1 METGS
6 GRKSER
12 AKEQFLSELQSR
24 ISQHHM
30 QKKSGKG
37 IHVFAEW
44 EISIQDK
51 ESRVQV
57 EEGKKIDVKWTTHLI
72 TDIENK
78 WNIGGSFCLVYACV
92 DEHTDDLNRCP
103 CTQPCVLVSVLQL
116 LKNTAAQKRSALKE
130 TRDQQKCVQKS
141 YKEKA
146 FFRGRWLLA
155 SAAHA
160 GAHTKKDT

>member
-1 METGS
+1 MIDDFYHD
-6 GRKSER
+6 GRTTELAKEKWRKGAGER
-12 AKEQFLSELQSR
+12 VKEQFLCELQSR

-44 EISIQDK
+44 EISIQNK

-78 WNIGGSFCLVYACV
+78 WITGGSFYLVYACV
-92 DEHTDDLNRCP
+92 DEHTDALNRCT
-103 CTQPCVLVSVLQL
+103 CT
-116 LKNTAAQKRSALKE
+116 
-130 TRDQQKCVQKS
+130 
-141 YKEKA
+141 
-146 FFRGRWLLA
+146 
-155 SAAHA
+155 
-160 GAHTKKDT
+160 